1 MKFRWTAIVAVA
13 CLLGTAGFGVLVGD
27 QYRRGVAK
35 RGELMRLEKTL
46 AKLQADSAAYH
57 RAAEEVTALRTELKR
72 FAEQVPY
79 QPDLGQLLSEVG
91 RQLAGGGASDREIL
105 TFPTVSG
112 SPLNRVPVS
121 LRFKGSTAGTMA
133 LLRQIENYDR
143 LTRIDRIV
151 LEKGDPASN
160 GPISTAV
167 EFSLFSRASQEALSW
182 TSGE

>member
-1 MKFRWTAIVAVA
+1 MKLRWTGIIAAA
-13 CLLGTAGFGVLVGD
+13 CVLLSVGMGVLAGD
-27 QYRRGVAK
+27 QYRRGMDK
-35 RGELMRLEKTL
+35 RRELAQIEGTL
-46 AKLQADSAAYH
+46 VKLKADSAAY
-57 RAAEEVTALRTELKR
+57 RRTAEEVTLLRGDLKR

-91 RQLAGGGASDREIL
+91 RELAGGGASEREIL

-121 LRFKGSTAGTMA
+121 LRFKGSTASAMA
-133 LLRQIENYDR
+133 LLRQIENYSR

-151 LEKGDPASN
+151 LEKTDPTST

>member
-1 MKFRWTAIVAVA
+1 
-13 CLLGTAGFGVLVGD
+13 
-27 QYRRGVAK
+27 
-35 RGELMRLEKTL
+35 
-46 AKLQADSAAYH
+46 
-57 RAAEEVTALRTELKR
+57 
-72 FAEQVPY
+72 
-79 QPDLGQLLSEVG
+79 LLSEVG
-91 RQLAGGGASDREIL
+91 RELAGGGASDREIL

-112 SPLNRVPVS
+112 SPLNRVPVP
-121 LRFKGSTAGTMA
+121 LRFKGSTVSAMA

-151 LEKGDPASN
+151 MEKSDPASQ